1 MGRRHKRKKKQR
13 SQINTFVSAAEGAIE
28 KADQPETQPH
38 GGLGINLQS
47 DEAIIADQKGVGRE
61 IRNIALL
68 MIALAAVVAVVAIT
82 NARTSYVNTFGGY
95 LMQWLHIW
103 GA

>member
-13 SQINTFVSAAEGAIE
+13 SQMQTFVSAAEGAVE
-28 KADQPETQPH
+28 KADQPETQLH
-38 GGLGINLQS
+38 AGLGINLQS
-47 DEAIIADQKGVGRE
+47 DEAVIADQRGVGRE

-68 MIALAAVVAVVAIT
+68 MIALAAVVAVVAII